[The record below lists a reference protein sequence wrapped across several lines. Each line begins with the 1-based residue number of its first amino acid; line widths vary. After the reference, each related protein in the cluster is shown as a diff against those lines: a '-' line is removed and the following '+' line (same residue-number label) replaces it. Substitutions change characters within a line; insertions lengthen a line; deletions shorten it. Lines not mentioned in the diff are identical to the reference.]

1 MVAPM
6 RHDLKPHATS
16 PCETVSRISVEAVR
30 LATGELSLHYALEGN
45 TEALLVPGRDA
56 SLRTDN
62 LWQHTCFEVFIASG
76 TASAYR
82 EFNLSPSTRWAAYS
96 FTDFREG
103 MANLEQ
109 PVEPAI
115 TFTQSPTTIDLRAR
129 VSPILPKHEP
139 WRLAVTA
146 VIEEKSG
153 HKSFWSL
160 THTQP
165 RPEFH
170 HPTGFTLILPPP

>member
-1 MVAPM
+1 MVATM
-6 RHDLKPHATS
+6 RHDLKPHSTS
-16 PCETVSRISVEAVR
+16 PCETVSRITVEAVR
-30 LATGELSLHYALEGN
+30 LASGELALHYVLTGK
-45 TEALLVPGRDA
+45 TDALLVPVQEPPT
-56 SLRTDN
+56 RTDN
-62 LWQHTCFEVFIASG
+62 LWQHTCFEVFIANGSNP
-76 TASAYR
+76 AYR

-96 FTDFREG
+96 FTAFREG
-103 MANLEQ
+103 MANMDQ
-109 PVEPAI
+109 PREPVI
-115 TFTQSPTTIDLRAR
+115 EFTQRPDAIELRST
-129 VSPILPKHEP
+129 VTPHLPANET

-170 HPTGFTLILPPP
+170 HPTGFSLLLPAP